1 MCSARPV
8 QDAAAEGGAAARL
21 TPDAAKS
28 LEIYHASLTACRH
41 RVSAGSFGAPRAS
54 RSFGLAPKPGP
65 FPIRHRHHPSR
76 DPEVLLLRLWCR
88 TANLASLLA
97 GVSACG
103 PCKRVTAAS
112 ILNGSAELFASPGK
126 VRAPARRSGWTLPS
140 NRQCKPVRDA
150 DDARARQQARA
161 LLQTGLSIRRF
172 KLPTSTLTPLVGRLR
187 LKWSI
192 AMVSPNRADDPAV
205 DRDTAAANAKQTMR
219 RSQSGRRNRPRRC
232 DCNKDSRRTAWGG
245 KCRQD

>member
-126 VRAPARRSGWTLPS
+126 VRAPAQRRAGHCHPTGSASRSGMRMTREPDSKRVPS
-140 NRQCKPVRDA
+140 
-150 DDARARQQARA
+150 
-161 LLQTGLSIRRF
+161 
-172 KLPTSTLTPLVGRLR
+172 
-187 LKWSI
+187 
-192 AMVSPNRADDPAV
+192 
-205 DRDTAAANAKQTMR
+205 
-219 RSQSGRRNRPRRC
+219 
-232 DCNKDSRRTAWGG
+232 
-245 KCRQD
+245 CRQGSVFGGSSFQRQP